1 MEKNSNPFLPKNAVD
16 AMIKSW
22 MVGRGIC
29 KSVGGGGGGGGC
41 KAGGYCNAAI
51 VLLLVQ
57 GNQTHRAAA
66 CSP

>member
-1 MEKNSNPFLPKNAVD
+1 MEKNSNPFLPKNDVD

-29 KSVGGGGGGGGC
+29 KSVGGGGGGC

-51 VLLLVQ
+51 VLLLQ